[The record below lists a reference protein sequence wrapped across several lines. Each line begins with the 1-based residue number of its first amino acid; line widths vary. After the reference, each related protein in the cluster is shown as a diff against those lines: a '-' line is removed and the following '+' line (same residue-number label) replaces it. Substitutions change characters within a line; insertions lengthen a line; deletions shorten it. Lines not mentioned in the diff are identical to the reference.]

1 MYKFIRY
8 CFSKY
13 LYQFTLTS
21 TVYVFLFFI
30 FQTLD
35 LNRFLN
41 FYKSMGKKVFHGGLF
56 IFLTIQKIELTLID
70 LLTIYISI
78 SVKCLFISFVNFLL
92 GWLLFG
98 FIVVTCICWILSILS
113 ECVLQWYLWVL
124 DSSFSFYSDF

>member
-92 GWLLFG
+92 G
-98 FIVVTCICWILSILS
+98 
-113 ECVLQWYLWVL
+113 
-124 DSSFSFYSDF
+124 